1 MDRATFNE
9 LVGGIVGNL
18 LSLEFLMRF
27 LLVQTE
33 SPIEPMPVFDELKA
47 GDHVAE
53 GTFTNYESLG
63 DVIARTNAY
72 LEAHGIGE
80 RVDPSIVGIRDALAH
95 GRKVFADKNGPA
107 TLVKFGRPRHGTVL
121 VQAVFTLTEDELR
134 LLTER
139 IYGEIKKVIAA
150 GQALNPA
157 AFAD

>member
-80 RVDPSIVGIRDALAH
+80 RVDPSIVGLSRYSPPLKEWAVQCDGSGGWSGVLSGSTAQPGRGEGYRLRTPAAREVGALDALCKRWVPCSGCPHAYL
-95 GRKVFADKNGPA
+95 G
-107 TLVKFGRPRHGTVL
+107 
-121 VQAVFTLTEDELR
+121 
-134 LLTER
+134 
-139 IYGEIKKVIAA
+139 
-150 GQALNPA
+150 
-157 AFAD
+157 